1 MRSDTLLCP
10 RSIPALVADMAVSH
24 MHCDLAIG
32 CCDPYIEYWNPLY
45 QRNEHDD
52 ITVEKVLDEAPDM
65 SLGFVSFNREER
77 EGSHSH
83 PSVTSYE
90 TVDVVDA
97 TPEHGRFKSSKL
109 KCSAVKMIPFTD
121 GDDNA
126 KHTEYEEHFSFLHTF
141 DDLRNIRLNETHLND
156 KNLREIENK
165 EKQLR
170 ERKCCETHKF
180 LSDNSNKIRPLSKLD
195 CSLKHFKILT
205 PNHRQNMRNAI
216 YKDILTPTA
225 PAPCLDSNRVMDVVN
240 AERWTQPAPAIN
252 TEKENLWKELSKS
265 LTSLRLSRY
274 KLGECEAEYPE
285 LTTTMA
291 VNNDENNND
300 DVMHLKE
307 RSKSSLILDR
317 VSQEQGRHV
326 GKVN

>member
-1 MRSDTLLCP
+1 MRSDTLLCAAGCVQV
-10 RSIPALVADMAVSH
+10 RTGSTGNTDMAVSH
-24 MHCDLAIG
+24 IHCDLAIG
-32 CCDPYIEYWNPLY
+32 CCDPCIEYWNPLY

-52 ITVEKVLDEAPDM
+52 RTDEKVLDEAPDM

-83 PSVTSYE
+83 SSVTAYD
-90 TVDVVDA
+90 TVDVVDSN
-97 TPEHGRFKSSKL
+97 GRFKSSKL

-126 KHTEYEEHFSFLHTF
+126 EHTEYEEHFSFLHTF

-170 ERKCCETHKF
+170 ERKCCETHKVMN
-180 LSDNSNKIRPLSKLD
+180 DNSNKIRSLSKLA

-225 PAPCLDSNRVMDVVN
+225 PAPCSDSNRVMDVVN

-265 LTSLRLSRY
+265 LTSLRLSRH
-274 KLGECEAEYPE
+274 KLEECEAEYPE
-285 LTTTMA
+285 LTKTMG
-291 VNNDENNND
+291 VNNDE
-300 DVMHLKE
+300 K
-307 RSKSSLILDR
+307 
-317 VSQEQGRHV
+317 
-326 GKVN
+326 